1 MTSVL
6 STDQP
11 PPAPGSTRGAK
22 GRPRGSADAH
32 HPWRPLLVRMHF
44 YAGVLVA
51 PFVVLVCLTGLLYTF
66 TPQIERMIYAK
77 ELTVESA
84 GRIPKSLTTQVE
96 AALAAMPNRQLSA
109 ITPGVDPDR
118 TTRVDFAD
126 PTLGTAMAAR
136 SVFVDP
142 YTAEVRGELVTRHGV
157 TPFSSWLSE
166 LHGSLHLGEF
176 GRIYAELAS
185 AWLVVLV
192 LGGLLLWWERAT
204 RHGGSRTGGF
214 WRRFLWVNRR
224 HRGLHK
230 TMSWHSSVG
239 VWMSAVALVLALT
252 GLMIAPYAGPKWTAL
267 MAQLNSSS
275 PRLSATLT
283 AAPSAAPPAGPTTA
297 KPGAAMPGVMTPG
310 ATTPTAPAPAGQPAV
325 NEHAGHGA
333 PVSAV
338 ITPGRLPVGFGPQ
351 EILDFARTAGITHEV
366 RLSAPTKPG
375 TGWVAAESD
384 LAWPVHLDQAVIDP
398 NTGDAVRTLT
408 FSEWPVLAQA
418 YRLALMFHFG
428 RTFGLL
434 NQIILAVT
442 MVGLLASIV
451 WGYQMWW
458 QRRPKRAGWRLG
470 RAPRRGAWRG
480 APRGR
485 LFLGAVLSAAVMWTL
500 PVLGVSVLAF
510 LALDAALG
518 IRARRH
524 LTHPPVPEAELHDAS
539 RSTTAPR

>member
-176 GRIYAELAS
+176 GRLYAELAS
-185 AWLVVLV
+185 VWLVVLV
-192 LGGLLLWWERAT
+192 LRKAIAAVG
-204 RHGGSRTGGF
+204 TGHPA
-214 WRRFLWVNRR
+214 WRQPDRRVLAPLPLVDRR

-230 TMSWHSSVG
+230 TMSWHSSVA
-239 VWMSAVALVLALT
+239 VSMSAVAF
-252 GLMIAPYAGPKWTAL
+252 
-267 MAQLNSSS
+267 SS
-275 PRLSATLT
+275 
-283 AAPSAAPPAGPTTA
+283 
-297 KPGAAMPGVMTPG
+297 
-310 ATTPTAPAPAGQPAV
+310 
-325 NEHAGHGA
+325 
-333 PVSAV
+333 
-338 ITPGRLPVGFGPQ
+338 
-351 EILDFARTAGITHEV
+351 
-366 RLSAPTKPG
+366 
-375 TGWVAAESD
+375 
-384 LAWPVHLDQAVIDP
+384 WP
-398 NTGDAVRTLT
+398 
-408 FSEWPVLAQA
+408 
-418 YRLALMFHFG
+418 
-428 RTFGLL
+428 
-434 NQIILAVT
+434 
-442 MVGLLASIV
+442 
-451 WGYQMWW
+451 
-458 QRRPKRAGWRLG
+458 
-470 RAPRRGAWRG
+470 
-480 APRGR
+480 
-485 LFLGAVLSAAVMWTL
+485 
-500 PVLGVSVLAF
+500 
-510 LALDAALG
+510 
-518 IRARRH
+518 
-524 LTHPPVPEAELHDAS
+524 
-539 RSTTAPR
+539 